1 MDVRRRMNF
10 RRCLNALSNQLS
22 QQNLYDMK
30 FVCKDHVPVSRME
43 RVRSPLDL
51 FQALEER
58 GKMSADDTNFL
69 VQILVSVDRSN
80 LIPELQRAG
89 FAPPV
94 LPQPLHPPA
103 SQTDGPQPNPEFL
116 FNETLLKIA
125 QHLSAKDVEMLANTW
140 AEPLLQISIDRVTS
154 GTQLFQLLQQRQLV
168 TPTDLHLLF
177 EELQIIGR
185 SDLCKRVNSYLEMT
199 GQRQYQSEEAGM

>member
-1 MDVRRRMNF
+1 M
-10 RRCLNALSNQLS
+10 
-22 QQNLYDMK
+22 
-30 FVCKDHVPVSRME
+30 CKDHVPVSRME

-69 VQILVSVDRSN
+69 AQVLASVDRSN

-89 FAPPV
+89 FAPTV
-94 LPQPLHPPA
+94 LPQPLQPPVTA
-103 SQTDGPQPNPEFL
+103 SQTDGPQPIEFL
-116 FNETLLKIA
+116 FNETLLRIA

-168 TPTDLHLLF
+168 TPTNLQLLF

-199 GQRQYQSEEAGM
+199 GQRQYTSEEAGV